1 MDYGFVCEG
10 DNSETCM
17 TKCIDNNNGAGTPF
31 VPNCKSYTKI
41 DGIKSFSG
49 PISAIPPG
57 TPCCVCKDG
66 YDGTDAGGAAIIP
79 DLTDENVCKITK
91 CTKKVAENCVE
102 KDANDKCILCIVG
115 YKLDIKTNTCLESC
129 TDLTDRY

>member
-1 MDYGFVCEG
+1 MRMRAV
-10 DNSETCM
+10 
-17 TKCIDNNNGAGTPF
+17 
-31 VPNCKSYTKI
+31 VPSLVKRQLCVKRR
-41 DGIKSFSG
+41 
-49 PISAIPPG
+49 ISAAAATK

-66 YDGTDAGGAAIIP
+66 YDGTDATDAAVIP